1 MGSASKEFK
10 SSSAKMAGDPVLTTG
25 RATEDLIQA
34 LTTRHLKKMHEEHT
48 IYSETL
54 VRQDHSSWS
63 VGLQESKSS
72 SYSPITSQEA

>member
-10 SSSAKMAGDPVLTTG
+10 SSSAKTAGDPVLTTG

-34 LTTRHLKKMHEEHT
+34 LMTRHLKKMHEEHT
-48 IYSETL
+48 IYSETQ

-63 VGLQESKSS
+63 AGLQESKSS
-72 SYSPITSQEA
+72 SYSHITSQET